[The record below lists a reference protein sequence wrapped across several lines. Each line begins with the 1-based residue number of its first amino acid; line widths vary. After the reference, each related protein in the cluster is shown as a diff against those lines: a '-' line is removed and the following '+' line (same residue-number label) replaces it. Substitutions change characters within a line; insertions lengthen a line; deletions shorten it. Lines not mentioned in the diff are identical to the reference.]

1 MPKPEKQPKRPRDVN
16 QWARQILQESTHKN
30 EAPPAESP
38 ATMHANPPST
48 AIQISAYMAQIGSKG
63 GKIGGKRRLVTMT
76 ARERKS
82 VAKKAAMARWAA
94 R

>member
-1 MPKPEKQPKRPRDVN
+1 MQE
-16 QWARQILQESTHKN
+16 ATRQD
-30 EAPPAESP
+30 EASPSESP
-38 ATMHANPPST
+38 STMQVNPPPT

-63 GKIGGKRRLVTMT
+63 GKIGGKRRLVTMS

-94 R
+94 RPSGLEGEQ